1 MTLKPLSPRDA
12 QGLMSQGAIL
22 VDIRSANEHARE
34 HIAGAQ
40 HLPIDALRPGSLPV
54 NAAVIFLCRSGN
66 RTHANAHRLN
76 ACVAG
81 DAYLIEGGL
90 NAWKKAGLPVEADTS
105 QPMELQRQ
113 VQIAT
118 GILILLG
125 IMLGLTVSAWFFLIS
140 GFVGAGLVF
149 AGLSGFCGLARL
161 LMKMPWNQRAL
172 R

>member
-1 MTLKPLSPRDA
+1 MTLKSLSPRDA
-12 QGLMSQGAIL
+12 QDLMNQGAIL
-22 VDIRSANEHARE
+22 VDIRSANEYARE

-40 HLPIDALRPGSLPV
+40 HLPMDTLRPGSLQA
-54 NAAVIFLCRSGN
+54 NAAVIFHCRSGN
-66 RTHANAHRLN
+66 RTHINANRLN
-76 ACVAG
+76 TCAAG

-90 NAWKKAGLPVEADTS
+90 DAWKKAGLPVEADAS

-118 GILILLG
+118 GTLIVLG
-125 IMLGLTVSAWFFLIS
+125 IMLSLTVSNWFLLLS

-149 AGLSGFCGLARL
+149 AGLSGFCGLARV

-172 R
+172 H